1 MALRSSE
8 ILRGFG
14 FMGELEGRVAII
26 TGGASGIG
34 AATTRLFVENG
45 ARVVIADLQKNLG
58 EPLARELSPNVAF
71 HRADVSNED
80 DVRAVVA
87 RAERAFGRLDCI
99 FNNAGFGGALGT
111 ITETPV
117 EEWDITFHVL
127 VRGVFLGMKHAA
139 PLIRRQG
146 GGSIISTASMAGLI
160 GGYSP
165 HAYAAAKAAVIQLTK
180 SVALEMA
187 EQRIRVNCIC
197 PGFIATPLAL
207 GAVGKPESVL
217 EARKPQMVGA
227 QPIER
232 PGEPSDIAEM
242 ALFLAGDRSTFITGQ
257 AFVVDGGF
265 GAGRR
270 WRDQPEWQR
279 VARPFK
285 VYRSR

>member
-1 MALRSSE
+1 
-8 ILRGFG
+8 
-14 FMGELEGRVAII
+14 MGEIEGRVAII

-45 ARVVIADLQKNLG
+45 ARVVVGDLQSDLG
-58 EPLARELSPNVAF
+58 DSLARELSPNVVF
-71 HRADVSNED
+71 QRTDVSNEH
-80 DVRAVVA
+80 DVQAMVS
-87 RAERAFGRLDCI
+87 RAEAAFGRLDCI

-111 ITETPV
+111 IAETPV
-117 EEWDITFHVL
+117 EEWDLTFHVL

-139 PLIRRQG
+139 PLLRRQ
-146 GGSIISTASMAGLI
+146 GGSIISTASVAALV

-187 EQRIRVNCIC
+187 EDQIRVNCIC

-207 GAVGKPESVL
+207 NTVGKPESVMN
-217 EARKPQMVGA
+217 ARKPQMVGA

-232 PGEPSDIAEM
+232 PGEPRDIAEM
-242 ALFLAGDRSTFITGQ
+242 ALFLASDRSTFITGQ

-265 GAGRR
+265 AAGRR

-285 VYRSR
+285 IYRPR

>member
-1 MALRSSE
+1 MK
-8 ILRGFG
+8 
-14 FMGELEGRVAII
+14 ELEGRVAII

-34 AATTRLFVENG
+34 AATTRLFVANG
-45 ARVVIADLQKNLG
+45 ARVVIGDLQDDLG
-58 EPLARELSPNVAF
+58 ATLARELAPQVVF
-71 HRADVSNED
+71 QHADVSKEA
-80 DVRAVVA
+80 DVQALIG
-87 RAERAFGRLDCI
+87 RAESSFGRLDCI
-99 FNNAGFGGALGT
+99 FNNAGFGGALGG
-111 ITETPV
+111 IGETPV
-117 EEWDITFHVL
+117 EEWDLTFHVL

-139 PLIRRQG
+139 PLLRRQ
-146 GGSIISTASMAGLI
+146 GGSIISTASVAALL

-187 EQRIRVNCIC
+187 EDRVRVNCIC

-207 GAVGKPESVL
+207 NAVGKPESVL
-217 EARKPQMVGA
+217 ESRKAGMEKA

-232 PGEPSDIAEM
+232 PGEPNDIGEM
-242 ALFLAGDRSTFITGQ
+242 ALFLASDRSTFITGQ

-265 GAGRR
+265 GAGRA

-285 VYRSR
+285 IYRPR

>member
-1 MALRSSE
+1 
-8 ILRGFG
+8 
-14 FMGELEGRVAII
+14 MGELEGRVAII

-34 AATTRLFVENG
+34 ASTTRLFVENG
-45 ARVVIADLQKNLG
+45 ARVVIADVQRDLG
-58 EPLARELSPNVAF
+58 EALTRELSPSAVF

-80 DVRAVVA
+80 DVRAMV
-87 RAERAFGRLDCI
+87 ERVEAAFGRLDCM

-111 ITETPV
+111 IAGTPV
-117 EEWDITFHVL
+117 EEWDLTFHVL

-139 PLIRRQG
+139 PLLRRQ
-146 GGSIISTASMAGLI
+146 GGSIISTASVAGLV

-187 EQRIRVNCIC
+187 EDRIRVNCIC

-207 GAVGKPESVL
+207 NTVGKPDSLL

-232 PGEPSDIAEM
+232 PGEPTDIAEM
-242 ALFLAGDRSTFITGQ
+242 ALFLASDRSTFITGQ

-265 GAGRR
+265 AAGRP

-285 VYRSR
+285 VYRPR

>member
-1 MALRSSE
+1 
-8 ILRGFG
+8 
-14 FMGELEGRVAII
+14 MGELEGRVAVI

-45 ARVVIADLQKNLG
+45 ARVVVADLQSDLG
-58 EPLARELSPNVAF
+58 NALASELSPNVVF
-71 HRADVSNED
+71 QRTDVSREED
-80 DVRAVVA
+80 VHAAVS
-87 RAERAFGRLDCI
+87 RAETAFGRLDCI

-117 EEWDITFHVL
+117 EEWDLTFHVL

-139 PLIRRQG
+139 ALIRRQG
-146 GGSIISTASMAGLI
+146 GGSIVSTASMAGLI

-165 HAYAAAKAAVIQLTK
+165 HAYGAAKAAVIQLTK

-187 EQRIRVNCIC
+187 EHRVRVNCIC

-207 GAVGKPESVL
+207 GTVGKPQSVL
-217 EARKPQMVGA
+217 EARKPQMIGA

-232 PGEPSDIAEM
+232 PGEPNDIAEM

-265 GAGRR
+265 AAGRP

-285 VYRSR
+285 VYRQR